1 MSQESQKIAALA
13 GVHPNAVHNTLR
25 RFTSAVPGLK
35 GLHLSRA
42 PVQHSIPTRWISRL
56 EDVLAYQSENGQLPH
71 SRLPSAPDALL
82 GRWLETQPRGLV
94 AGTLNAQQIAMLD
107 HLRTWRI
114 GFRKAAEEERW
125 KLRVEQLAQFYSTTG
140 RLPSYRAADDHER
153 MVGVWLHHR
162 RVQTSR
168 GMLGSR
174 QPAAGSWKPC
184 MPQRPAGG
192 DATPESGSNQH
203 PGSTVRN
210 AYQKPGRRAGI
221 SPQMEGTQ
229 RRCGPEAY
237 YLPSN
242 SINAGQR
249 RRTLQG
255 TLAASGSGVNE
266 SSKRSGGQPRRCRRP
281 LLRAAFRPSSLLSL
295 DGVLTL

>member
-1 MSQESQKIAALA
+1 MFVTLLTDDVARRTVETSGLDSGHEWLLMYMAGVTPQKIAALA

-82 GRWLETQPRGLV
+82 GRWLETQRRGLV

-162 RVQTSR
+162 RDQTNR

-174 QPAAGSWKPC
+174 QLEALHAAAPGWRGRNTGVRIKPAPW
-184 MPQRPAGG
+184 
-192 DATPESGSNQH
+192 
-203 PGSTVRN
+203 
-210 AYQKPGRRAGI
+210 
-221 SPQMEGTQ
+221 
-229 RRCGPEAY
+229 
-237 YLPSN
+237 
-242 SINAGQR
+242 
-249 RRTLQG
+249 
-255 TLAASGSGVNE
+255 VNC
-266 SSKRSGGQPRRCRRP
+266 P
-281 LLRAAFRPSSLLSL
+281 
-295 DGVLTL
+295 